1 MARRRLTVQEAAEVL
16 GASVDAVR
24 SRIRRGSLD
33 SEKGED
39 GRVYVWLGSDQA
51 DDEPQRQVEGGE
63 ARELIEVLRA
73 QVEDLR
79 GRLDRETEANRE
91 NRRIIAGLIERV
103 PELEAP
109 TQEPQESRLRAQEE
123 EPEGQEPQT
132 GGTRLR
138 EPESGARERV
148 SWWRRIL
155 GR

>member
-109 TQEPQESRLRAQEE
+109 SQEPRGSNLSAQEE
-123 EPEGQEPQT
+123 RTTSTPGEPQP
-132 GGTRLR
+132 G
-138 EPESGARERV
+138 PETPAPRP
-148 SWWRRIL
+148 WWRRIF
-155 GR
+155 GG

>member
-39 GRVYVWLGSDQA
+39 GRVYVWLGFDQA

-109 TQEPQESRLRAQEE
+109 SQEPRESDLSASGEE
-123 EPEGQEPQT
+123 RTSTPGRDRPGPEAPAS
-132 GGTRLR
+132 R
-138 EPESGARERV
+138 P
-148 SWWRRIL
+148 WWRRL
-155 GR
+155 FGR